1 MRVRTRFNLG
11 VRQGARAAGRQALR
25 SVTHWR
31 HLVATIVLLILVLA
45 VLEILFGLVQ
55 AGLRAFI
62 RSVQTAPEN
71 LSLHLIQ
78 APAWA
83 GVALG
88 LGLVFLGVVGAW
100 LAIQALS
107 RYERPP

>member
-1 MRVRTRFNLG
+1 M
-11 VRQGARAAGRQALR
+11 
-25 SVTHWR
+25 
-31 HLVATIVLLILVLA
+31 VATITLLIVVLA
-45 VLEILFGLVQ
+45 VVEILFGLVQ

-62 RSVQTAPEN
+62 RSVLTAPEN

-83 GVALG
+83 GVALS
-88 LGLVFLGVVGAW
+88 LGLVFLAVVGAW
-100 LAIQALS
+100 LAFRGLS